1 MKKILLATVL
11 ILSALVTLS
20 AQQKGDWLVRAR
32 LLGVLPQVEDDL
44 GNAGEVQINDAW
56 VPELDFTY
64 FFTDHLA
71 AELILGTARH
81 NVNVDDF
88 LGNDGMKVELGD
100 VQVLP
105 PTLTLQY
112 HFAPNHVVNPYLGAG
127 INYTLFFDDT
137 DDTNAAVKSVDYD
150 SSFGFA
156 AQGGL
161 NIRLCEKLHL
171 NLDVKKVWM
180 KSDVTVKTKLTGLE
194 TIKTEAKINP
204 WLVGLGLGITL

>member
-1 MKKILLATVL
+1 MKKVLLATAL

-44 GNAGEVQINDAW
+44 GKAGEVQINDAW

>member
-137 DDTNAAVKSVDYD
+137 DDTNAAVKSVDYN